1 MEPIRTCVGCRQRD
15 SMKHLLKI
23 VSVNRSFLLDQQRKL
38 LGRGA
43 WVHEKCLRL
52 ALDRKGLVRAL
63 GDSNS
68 ESLETWLRNQAQNM
82 ADTQ

>member
-38 LGRGA
+38 PGRGA

>member
-1 MEPIRTCVGCRQRD
+1 METIRTCVGCRQRD

-23 VSVNRSFLLDQQRKL
+23 VSVNKSFLLDEQRKL
-38 LGRGA
+38 QGRGA

-68 ESLETWLRNQAQNM
+68 ELLETWLRNQAENM

>member
-1 MEPIRTCVGCRQRD
+1 
-15 SMKHLLKI
+15 MKCLLKI
-23 VSVNRSFLLDQQRKL
+23 VSVDQSFLLDSQRKL
-38 LGRGA
+38 PGRGA
-43 WVHEKCLRL
+43 WVHGKCLQL

-68 ESLETWLRNQAQNM
+68 ESLETWLRNQAENM